1 MNSDPK
7 FSDLV
12 QHDQNIGGRFSIFSI
27 TGLLPLIVM
36 GYSLNSL
43 LKSFTK
49 AKMKFLNN
57 HSYLSKLTLSNLK
70 FEDSK
75 KLNNLVGL
83 SYHDRIN
90 VINEWYRQ
98 IFAES
103 LGKNKKAKNYISAY
117 GSIDQHSQFQ
127 LYIDGPH
134 DKQFIFFSIASKVSK
149 LKSNSDLIKA
159 YNLASVLEK
168 SGIKNVADF
177 LTDPAM
183 IPPPPPD
190 PNAEMQMQMA
200 QQQMQLQERQTA
212 VAEMKV
218 QVDAQMRQM
227 KHELDT
233 MKAQQAF
240 ALQSDKQDLNETEFE
255 HKEFVN
261 LEELEIARTAE
272 DVRAIASPNG

>member
-1 MNSDPK
+1 MSLSTHRNGLINVTYKLSSTLGYGDQEQ
-7 FSDLV
+7 LV
-12 QHDQNIGGRFSIFSI
+12 QKHLSFHQPILSRSYTWTNVLSQNKF
-27 TGLLPLIVM
+27 
-36 GYSLNSL
+36 
-43 LKSFTK
+43 
-49 AKMKFLNN
+49 KM
-57 HSYLSKLTLSNLK
+57 
-70 FEDSK
+70 
-75 KLNNLVGL
+75 
-83 SYHDRIN
+83 
-90 VINEWYRQ
+90 
-98 IFAES
+98 
-103 LGKNKKAKNYISAY
+103 
-117 GSIDQHSQFQ
+117 
-127 LYIDGPH
+127 
-134 DKQFIFFSIASKVSK
+134 
-149 LKSNSDLIKA
+149 
-159 YNLASVLEK
+159 LASVLEK

-261 LEELEIARTAE
+261 LEELEIARNAD

>member
-1 MNSDPK
+1 MVEQLATMSQQRQKIIARNFANNFLKPL
-7 FSDLV
+7 FSMVYSLVVENESEEKIVELAGRYVPVNPSQWADKRDVQVEFHLGYGDQEQLV
-12 QHDQNIGGRFSIFSI
+12 QKHLSFHQ
-27 TGLLPLIVM
+27 LLSADPTLGQM
-36 GYSLNSL
+36 YSPEN
-43 LKSFTK
+43 KF
-49 AKMKFLNN
+49 KM
-57 HSYLSKLTLSNLK
+57 
-70 FEDSK
+70 
-75 KLNNLVGL
+75 
-83 SYHDRIN
+83 
-90 VINEWYRQ
+90 
-98 IFAES
+98 
-103 LGKNKKAKNYISAY
+103 
-117 GSIDQHSQFQ
+117 
-127 LYIDGPH
+127 
-134 DKQFIFFSIASKVSK
+134 
-149 LKSNSDLIKA
+149 
-159 YNLASVLEK
+159 LASILDK

-177 LTDPAM
+177 LTDPAT

-227 KHELDT
+227 KLELDT

-261 LEELEIARTAE
+261 LEELEIARTAD